1 MKVDLFDFD
10 LPDDCIAQCPADP
23 REQARLLHVPA
34 GKDFGDYRIADLPGL
49 LTGRDLLVVNDTK
62 VLPTRLYGVRDAV
75 AVEAT
80 LIEEV
85 DADSWF
91 AFAKP
96 GKRLKPGQTVVF
108 ADGLEAEVREKASD
122 GRVLFR
128 FSVSGAAL
136 REALWAYGTMP
147 LPPYIKRS
155 RDQAPEQAAADHESY
170 QTVFADREGA
180 VAAPTASLH
189 FTNALIDQLSA
200 KGIGTARLTLHVGAG
215 TFLPVK
221 VEDTDDHPMH
231 SEWAHLPSQIAERL
245 NTHRAA
251 GGRIVAVG
259 TTAMRTLETAARPD
273 GDLAGFEGDTDIF
286 ITPGY
291 RFKAVDRLMTNFHL
305 PKSTLF
311 MLVSAFAGLERMKS
325 AYAHAIES
333 GYRFYSYGD
342 GSLLDRAEDPQ

>member
-10 LPDDCIAQCPADP
+10 LPERCIAQSPADP
-23 REQARLLHVPA
+23 REQARLLRVPQS
-34 GKDFGDYRIADLPGL
+34 GGFEDHRIADLPDL
-49 LTGRDLLVVNDTK
+49 LTERDLLVVNDTK
-62 VLPTRLYGVRDAV
+62 VLPTRLYGLRDSV

-85 DADSWF
+85 AADSWF

-96 GKRLKPGQTVVF
+96 GKRLKPGHLVAF
-108 ADGLEAEVREKASD
+108 ADGLEATVQEKAED
-122 GRVLFR
+122 GRILFR
-128 FSVSGAAL
+128 FSQSGAAL
-136 REALWAYGTMP
+136 REALWAHGSMP

-155 RDQAPEQAAADHESY
+155 RDQDPSQEAADRASY
-170 QTVFADREGA
+170 QTVFAEREGA

-189 FTNALIDQLSA
+189 FTDALIERLTA
-200 KGIGTARLTLHVGAG
+200 KGIRLARLTLHVGAG

-221 VEDTDDHPMH
+221 VADTDDHPMH
-231 SEWAHLPSQIAERL
+231 SEWAHLPADIAETI
-245 NTHRAA
+245 NAHRAT
-251 GGRIVAVG
+251 GGRVVAVG

-273 GDLAGFEGDTDIF
+273 GALAGFEGDTDIF

-311 MLVSAFAGLERMKS
+311 MLVAAFSGLARMQD
-325 AYAHAIES
+325 AYAHAIEQ